1 MGALR
6 FFKFLLTFDTRFNVT
21 PRDSNLTCLD
31 DESVVRQHYCPGG
44 GDKMRCFL
52 TALLLPF
59 SLLVCSIAQADLI
72 IEVQDA
78 SIQAGGEG
86 FVDVLITSNADVLVS
101 GFDLSFE
108 ITPTSGNHGTLAFK
122 GAPDTSYV
130 NDPTYLL
137 GNTGFLT
144 LRPLGLSITG
154 SDIDTANHSL
164 LNGISRLMARLN
176 LVHDLPPGGSAALA
190 AGDTFTISAL
200 ASTTVYDDNVSSIT
214 PLTASPGTIT
224 VGSAVPEPATW
235 TTGLLLVLGG
245 IWHWHNSRRRPGVA

>member
-1 MGALR
+1 
-6 FFKFLLTFDTRFNVT
+6 
-21 PRDSNLTCLD
+21 
-31 DESVVRQHYCPGG
+31 
-44 GDKMRCFL
+44 MRCSL
-52 TALLLPF
+52 AALLLPY

-130 NDPTYLL
+130 NDPSYLL

-144 LRPLGLSITG
+144 LTPLGLSITG
-154 SDIDTANHSL
+154 SDFDTANHSL

-200 ASTTVYDDNVSSIT
+200 MAFTQVYDDNVNSIT
-214 PLTASPGTIT
+214 PLTALPGTIT

-235 TTGLLLVLGG
+235 TTGLLFVLGG

>member
-1 MGALR
+1 MR
-6 FFKFLLTFDTRFNVT
+6 YFLA
-21 PRDSNLTCLD
+21 
-31 DESVVRQHYCPGG
+31 
-44 GDKMRCFL
+44 
-52 TALLLPF
+52 ALLLPY
-59 SLLVCSIAQADLI
+59 SLLACSIAQADLI

-101 GFDLSFE
+101 GFDLGFE

-130 NDPTYLL
+130 NDPAYLL

-144 LRPLGLSITG
+144 LTPLGLSITG
-154 SDIDTANHSL
+154 SDFDVVNHSL

-200 ASTTVYDDNVSSIT
+200 MASTTVYDDNVNSIT

-235 TTGLLLVLGG
+235 TTGLLFVFGA
-245 IWHWHNSRRRPGVA
+245 IWHWHNSRRRPGVAQQPAQTL